1 MRSRDPVA
9 WAVLAALVLTLPSF
23 VGPVWGRSLVIRPS
37 LPAKPRPGPGNYVF
51 GLASGPPWSAE
62 FSLAGEFSALASRDL
77 EEGPHGEA
85 GPRLAP
91 LVTEGG
97 SRTIA
102 DLLTNPTTD
111 LAMIPVPSL
120 ALAAR
125 ERPNLPSRIAYVA
138 PLYLQ
143 KAHVLAGNAVQD
155 VEGLR
160 GRRVVLGP
168 RGGVGFILF
177 QALGVEVE
185 VVDLPVDVALSRV
198 GTAEVDAVVLMSGGA
213 VPVLSDLDPGRG
225 LHLLPIPYA
234 SALQADFLP
243 TEMSRADY
251 PNLIGPASI
260 PSVATQIVLAA
271 YRWPSRSERAQSLAT
286 LVTGL
291 LNHVGDLGPDGRGRL
306 LQDVNWAATLP
317 GWTRLDA
324 AQRWLQA
331 HAKPDRGNLVD
342 ETDRTGKERQ

>member
-1 MRSRDPVA
+1 MRKRDPVA
-9 WAVLAALVLTLPSF
+9 WAVSAALTVAS
-23 VGPVWGRSLVIRPS
+23 VSSIAPVQARSLVIRPS
-37 LPAKPRPGPGNYVF
+37 LPAKPRPGPGNYTF
-51 GLASGPPWSAE
+51 GLSSGPPWSTE
-62 FSLAGEFSALASRDL
+62 FSLAGEFSTLAARDQ
-77 EEGPHGEA
+77 EEGPHGEV

-91 LVTEGG
+91 LVADGG
-97 SRTIA
+97 SRTVV

-120 ALAAR
+120 SLAAR

-143 KAHVLAGNAVQD
+143 KVHVVAANAIQD
-155 VEGLR
+155 LEALR

-177 QALGVEVE
+177 QALNIDVE
-185 VVDLPVDVALSRV
+185 VVDLPVDAALSRV
-198 GTAEVDAVVLMSGGA
+198 GTGDVDAVVVMSDGP
-213 VPVLSDLDPGRG
+213 VPILSNLNSDRG

-234 SALQADFLP
+234 GALQTDFLP
-243 TEMSRADY
+243 TEMSRTDY
-251 PNLIGPASI
+251 PNLVGPATI

-271 YRWPSRSERAQSLAT
+271 YRWPNRSERAQLLSS

-291 LNHVGDLGPDGRGRL
+291 LNHVGDLGPDGRGRI
-306 LQDVNWAATLP
+306 LQDVNWAATLQ
-317 GWTRLDA
+317 GWTRLEA

-331 HAKPDRGNLVD
+331 HAKPDRG
-342 ETDRTGKERQ
+342 